1 MEIIKDDRK
10 KQLFGLIINLCN
22 LIEKENFKEYFRLKE
37 GFNNLLR
44 DIFGSR
50 LKHGSEAWEWD
61 NARNGLDTIFTLN
74 SVFNG
79 DEYEKRK
86 KEQMIKAL
94 RRIEELKNYL

>member
-50 LKHGSEAWEWD
+50 LKHGSEA
-61 NARNGLDTIFTLN
+61 
-74 SVFNG
+74 
-79 DEYEKRK
+79 
-86 KEQMIKAL
+86 
-94 RRIEELKNYL
+94 